1 MSAMRAEELPELP
14 DWLEPPAAVPAD
26 SARHQAAIRWAA
38 PQTPAAVPQALTA
51 VPQALTAV
59 PQALTA
65 PAQVRDVP
73 AQLPTAPAQVP
84 TAPAQALTTPFQAP
98 AAPGPVQ
105 APRLDPP
112 GKRATHPARAARGQ
126 AANPPLRLTRRGRIV
141 VAVAAAL
148 VLAALSLVIA
158 SAAQATNHPAA
169 PGAGGQGRAQVTV
182 RPGQTLWSVAENA
195 DPGADTRVVI
205 QQITELNGLT
215 GSVVYAGERLWV
227 PRP

>member
-51 VPQALTAV
+51 PAQASTA
-59 PQALTA
+59 PAQALTA
-65 PAQVRDVP
+65 PAQAPTAPAQASTAP
-73 AQLPTAPAQVP
+73 AQLPTAPAQ
-84 TAPAQALTTPFQAP
+84 AL

-105 APRLDPP
+105 TPRLDPP
-112 GKRATHPARAARGQ
+112 GKQATHPARAARGQ

-158 SAAQATNHPAA
+158 GAAQATNHPVSSR
-169 PGAGGQGRAQVTV
+169 AGQQGLAQITV

-205 QQITELNGLT
+205 QQITELNSLT